1 MESSSVIFI
10 YMPIIFVLT
19 VFLVPAHTYFLL
31 GDRALPEKVEN
42 LLKSNN
48 NTLTENFEFLGIL
61 N

>member
-1 MESSSVIFI
+1 
-10 YMPIIFVLT
+10 MPIIFVLT